1 VILHCNN
8 KNKNSKKKPANAG
21 FFIVC
26 ALGKTRQKKHKKC
39 REKNL
44 ADCKKILAKMKFALH
59 NF

>member
-1 VILHCNN
+1 
-8 KNKNSKKKPANAG
+8 
-21 FFIVC
+21 VC